1 MRLIFNFLAII
12 TSLYLLL
19 IFIKIIL
26 SWFGNTISGKPVE
39 LINRATDP
47 YLDFWRGRLNLRI
60 GNLDMSPIAAIA
72 GLSILQNLFSTLARY
87 GKISIGNILAVVL
100 WSVWSAV
107 SFIIGFCLVI
117 VILRLIGYLISANI
131 YSPFWGIINTISE
144 PILYRINRIIFG
156 KRIIGFLR
164 GIIISAL
171 ALIVIWIGGAVIIN
185 IAVNILS
192 RLPV

>member
-1 MRLIFNFLAII
+1 MRSIFNFLAFA
-12 TSLYLLL
+12 TGLYSLLV
-19 IFIKIIL
+19 FIRIIL
-26 SWFGNTISGKPVE
+26 SWFGNSVSGKPVE

-47 YLDFWRGRLNLRI
+47 YLGFWRGKITLRI

-72 GLSILQNLFSTLARY
+72 GLSILQNLFSALARY

-100 WSVWSAV
+100 SSVWSAV
-107 SFIIGFCLVI
+107 SFIIGFCLII
-117 VILRLIGYLISANI
+117 VILRLIGYLINANI
-131 YSPFWGIINTISE
+131 YSPFWNIINTISE
-144 PILYRINRIIFG
+144 PILFRINRIISG
-156 KRIIGFLR
+156 KRITGYLS

-185 IAVNILS
+185 IAANILS